1 MFAEGDEAVGV
12 PPATP
17 EGPLSPGG
25 GLWVGRLAQRPS
37 LTAPPL
43 AWQLNEVYRQVA
55 GAHKLQHTKFRWV
68 LGA

>member
-17 EGPLSPGG
+17 ERSSGPG

-37 LTAPPL
+37 LTAPLL